1 MHDPLNVKFLYSQFV
16 HHREHN
22 VPQFER
28 TTECCVGICL
38 FTVCCKSYMDH
49 TNTLWAKC
57 RVFVC

>member
-49 TNTLWAKC
+49 TNTL
-57 RVFVC
+57 